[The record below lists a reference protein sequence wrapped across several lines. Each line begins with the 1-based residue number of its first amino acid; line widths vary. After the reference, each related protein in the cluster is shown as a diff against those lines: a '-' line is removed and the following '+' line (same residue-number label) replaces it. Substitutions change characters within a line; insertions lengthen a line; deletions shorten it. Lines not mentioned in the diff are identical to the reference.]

1 MLKRVITQKNL
12 RAKAR
17 GWPGFF
23 NYGLKAVVGGYH
35 LLVPEGLSLCKVT
48 IVIVVMG
55 KDYICNPADCR

>member
-1 MLKRVITQKNL
+1 M

-17 GWPGFF
+17 RWPGFF